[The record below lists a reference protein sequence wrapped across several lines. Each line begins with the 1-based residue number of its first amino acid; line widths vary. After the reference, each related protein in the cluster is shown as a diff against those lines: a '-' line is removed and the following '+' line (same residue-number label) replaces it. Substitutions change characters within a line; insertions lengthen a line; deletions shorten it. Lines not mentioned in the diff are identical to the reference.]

1 MADYN
6 KGDFTEQGINGTVKA
21 LVRLNNKRI
30 LDLSVATAGDN
41 EAINNL
47 DINIHDDVNGLSYNI
62 SGPVNTGSN
71 PLGGI
76 VPELFIESD
85 VTTSTY
91 NSSYHMNVGTFGNN
105 VTAPADYQTD
115 PILFLVECIN
125 KDTSA
130 DKSFA
135 GIGRKASPAPPETGL
150 YVNGHFNAER
160 DLSYNVYN
168 AFFAIKQSSKK
179 CELAFYGTAADVQTY
194 HVKVYMIRIKDIIG
208 G

>member
-6 KGDFTEQGINGTVKA
+6 KGDFTEKGINGTVNA

-30 LDLSVATAGDN
+30 LDLSVATAGND
-41 EAINNL
+41 EAISNL
-47 DINIHDDVNGLSYNI
+47 DINIHDDVNGLTYNI
-62 SGPVNTGSN
+62 NGPVNSGAN
-71 PLGGI
+71 PLGGVI
-76 VPELFIESD
+76 PELFIESD

-91 NSSYHMNVGTFGNN
+91 NSSYHINVGTFGDN

-115 PILFLVECIN
+115 PILFLVECVN
-125 KDTSA
+125 KATSD

-135 GIGRKASPAPPETGL
+135 GIGRKATPAPPEAGL
-150 YVNGHFNAER
+150 YVNGHFEAARN
-160 DLSYNVYN
+160 LSDNVYN
-168 AFFAIKQSSKK
+168 AFFAIKQGSKK
-179 CELAFYGTAADVQTY
+179 CELAFYGTAADAQTY